1 MAVWAE
7 PQASGVAERIDPS
20 GLKILTSRPL
30 VLSYSRT
37 LEMAL
42 RPPKGNSQD
51 TTMLPLGAMARSW
64 GAQLRIFDQAPHEEM
79 AISIEYLD
87 GVFADARGA
96 HTRRQEGA
104 TIGPNANPLGNG
116 TTSGG
121 NWSLSGPLA
130 GPSAGPDQRR
140 PRRSGPRPRAQACCS
155 VRL

>member
-51 TTMLPLGAMARSW
+51 TTMLPLGAMARSR

-104 TIGPNANPLGNG
+104 TIGRECKPPREWDDLWRKLVPFWS
-116 TTSGG
+116 TR
-121 NWSLSGPLA
+121 WSLSGTRSTALSALRSSAA
-130 GPSAGPDQRR
+130 GPG
-140 PRRSGPRPRAQACCS
+140 
-155 VRL
+155 LL